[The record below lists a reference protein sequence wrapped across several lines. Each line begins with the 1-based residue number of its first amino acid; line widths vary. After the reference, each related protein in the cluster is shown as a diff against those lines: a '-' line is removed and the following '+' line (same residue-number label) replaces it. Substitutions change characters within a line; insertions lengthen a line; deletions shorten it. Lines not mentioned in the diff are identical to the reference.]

1 MTHLRQLMLEELR
14 RRNFADS
21 TIRSYLHGVEH
32 FSRYFHRRPD
42 QLGPE
47 HIREYQAALFTKLK
61 FSPNTVTLRLAALRF
76 FHIQVLKRG
85 WSIAETPY
93 PKKVLHLPEILSQ
106 DEVARLI
113 DAAEFPFHRILLM
126 TLYATGARR
135 AEVAH
140 LKISDIDSQRMI
152 IHIRGGKGRKDRDVM
167 LSPKLLDA
175 LRVYW
180 RGLRHKPTNWLFPGN
195 RWHTASYPVTTKV
208 LWTACQNAAQRAGL
222 EHKHIHPHTLRHCF
236 ATHLLEAGADL
247 RAIQMLLGH
256 RDLEETTIYLHLS
269 RRHLAPLVVRW
280 MHLRFEN
287 KESRR
292 RAHEPASSG
301 GGRHRSLCG
310 AVVC

>member
-1 MTHLRQLMLEELR
+1 MLEELR

-175 LRVYW
+175 FARLLARAQAQANELAVSRQPMAY
-180 RGLRHKPTNWLFPGN
+180 RKLSGHHQGPVDCLSERRPT
-195 RWHTASYPVTTKV
+195 RWA
-208 LWTACQNAAQRAGL
+208 
-222 EHKHIHPHTLRHCF
+222 
-236 ATHLLEAGADL
+236 
-247 RAIQMLLGH
+247 
-256 RDLEETTIYLHLS
+256 
-269 RRHLAPLVVRW
+269 
-280 MHLRFEN
+280 
-287 KESRR
+287 
-292 RAHEPASSG
+292 
-301 GGRHRSLCG
+301 
-310 AVVC
+310 